1 VSGPAIFAPVTVAF
15 ADCELDRE
23 LYQLRRRGRVVKLEP
38 KVFDVLAH
46 LIEHRERVV
55 TKGELLDAL
64 WPGEALSESVLPRA
78 IAAARRAVGDTRAKA
93 RVIETVHGRGYRFVA
108 PVRETAPSR
117 APAAPEPPAGVFVG
131 RARTLAQLER
141 ALEAAL
147 VGRGGLVLLA
157 GEPGI
162 GKTRTAEELARI
174 ARERGARVLLGR
186 CFEGEGAPAFWPWVQ
201 VLRELAATSDP
212 ALLRSDGAGELA
224 QLVPEL
230 RGRAAPPAGPAG
242 EQTRFR
248 LFDALTGL
256 LRRRAQ
262 QGPLVLVLDD
272 LHWADDASLLA
283 LQFLAPELRSAALLV
298 VATYRDVEVRRDHP
312 LSRVLGALARV
323 PSCERITLRGLEPP
337 EVAALVEAVAGR
349 APAAQLARTVHEM
362 TDGNPFFVFE
372 LARLLA
378 ESHAAGRP
386 DPAAPGAALTLP
398 QSVRDAIGR
407 RLDALSAPCNELLRT
422 AAVLGRGFDVALLAR
437 LAGKT
442 PDALLDPIGEAAAA
456 GVLVEDEERVGRWAF
471 AHALVRQ
478 TLYDELNAPQRV
490 RLHRQVA
497 EALEAAFAAS
507 DEPPLSEIAHHWFEA
522 APGGS
527 AEQAIAAARRAAER
541 AHALLAYEESAR
553 LYEQALEALAIAAPE
568 DAGRRFELLAAAG
581 AEHAAAGAREAA
593 RARYRTAAGIAR
605 GLGRADLLARAA
617 IGYRGFG
624 EMGIPPEP
632 DTLALLEEARDALGD
647 RDPVLRSRL
656 LSKLTGTAPYML
668 SMAQRERLSREALAL
683 ARTSGDLGALRDALS
698 ARYWA
703 CLGPDRV
710 DERLALGHEMASLG
724 ERSGDPLLV
733 FTGHEAL
740 FGVHLLRGDAAGADH
755 ALAACVRLADA
766 LRYRFV
772 LFQARFFEGARAACA
787 GEIDEAVRIF
797 GDALERG
804 RDRVPYAQ
812 VLYDAHM
819 LWTRFQRGDRGGF
832 AESAAMLEGLSRHW
846 KGSETVTRAALG
858 LIALE
863 EGRLEDT
870 RAILGELA
878 KDGLARIERDEHFL
892 LTSAIVSD
900 LICAVED
907 RALAAELYEVLQPYG
922 HLLAFHDLLRTFAGS
937 VSGELG
943 ELAHVLGRLD
953 AAAAHF
959 EDALRREEAAGARM
973 AAISSRVGLSR
984 VLRDRSGPGDAE
996 RAEALIGAV
1005 AADAKAL
1012 GVDWRVR
1019 FGFPAASPRE
1029 KER

>member
-1 VSGPAIFAPVTVAF
+1 VIVAF

-55 TKGELLDAL
+55 TKSELLDAL

-108 PVRETAPSR
+108 KLREAATG
-117 APAAPEPPAGVFVG
+117 AAPDAPEAPAGVFVG
-131 RARTLAQLER
+131 RARTLAQLGR

-147 VGRGGLVLLA
+147 AGRGGLVLLA

-162 GKTRTAEELARI
+162 GKTRTAEELVRI
-174 ARERGARVLLGR
+174 ARERGARVLIGR

-201 VLRELAATSDP
+201 VLRELAATADP
-212 ALLRSDGAGELA
+212 ALLRGESAAELA

-230 RGRAAPPAGPAG
+230 RGRAAPAAGPAG

-248 LFDALTGL
+248 LFDALTAL

-272 LHWADDASLLA
+272 LHWADEASLLA
-283 LQFLAPELRSAALLV
+283 LQFLAPELSSAALLV

-312 LSRVLGALARV
+312 LSRLLGALARV
-323 PSCERITLRGLEPP
+323 PSCERIALRGLEPP
-337 EVAALVEAVAGR
+337 EVAELVEAVAGR

-362 TDGNPFFVFE
+362 TEGNPFFVFE
-372 LARLLA
+372 VARLLA

-386 DPAAPGAALTLP
+386 SPAGGTAALALP

-422 AAVLGRGFDVALLAR
+422 AAVLGRGFDGALLAR
-437 LAGKT
+437 LSGKT
-442 PDALLDPIGEAAAA
+442 ADALLDPIGEALAA

-490 RLHRQVA
+490 RLHRRVA
-497 EALEAAFAAS
+497 EVLEAAFAAS
-507 DEPPLSEIAHHWFEA
+507 EEPPLSEIAHHWFEA

-527 AEQAIAAARRAAER
+527 AEQAISAACRAAER

-553 LYEQALEALAIAAPE
+553 LYEQALEALGIAAPE
-568 DAGRRFELLAAAG
+568 DAERRFELLAAAG
-581 AEHAAAGAREAA
+581 VEHAAAGARDSA
-593 RARYRTAAGIAR
+593 RARYRAAAGIAR
-605 GLGRADLLARAA
+605 GLGRPDLLARAA

-624 EMGIPPEP
+624 EMGLPPEP

-668 SMAQRERLSREALAL
+668 SMAQREQLSREALAL
-683 ARTSGDLGALRDALS
+683 ARASGDIGALRDALS

-710 DERLALGHEMASLG
+710 DERLALGEEMISLG
-724 ERSGDPLLV
+724 ERNGDPLLV

-740 FGVHLLRGDAAGADH
+740 FGVHLLRGDAAGADR
-755 ALAACVRLADA
+755 ALAACVKLADA

-772 LFQARFFEGARAACA
+772 VFQARFFEGARAACA
-787 GEIDEAVRIF
+787 GELDEAMRIF
-797 GDALERG
+797 ADALERG

-812 VLYDAHM
+812 ILYDAHT
-819 LWTRFQRGDRGGF
+819 LWMRFQRGDRSSL
-832 AESAAMLEGLSRHW
+832 AENASMLEVVRGFW
-846 KGSETVTRAALG
+846 KGGEGLARAALG
-858 LIALE
+858 LIALD
-863 EGRLEDT
+863 EGRLDDA
-870 RAILGELA
+870 RAVLHELA
-878 KDGLARIERDEHFL
+878 APGLARMERDEHYL

-900 LICAVED
+900 LICVFED
-907 RALAAELYEVLQPYG
+907 RALAAELYEALLPYA

-959 EDALRREEAAGARM
+959 EEALRREHAAGARM
-973 AAISSRVGLSR
+973 AEISSRVGLAR
-984 VLRDRSGPGDAE
+984 VLEERGAPGDAARAAALIRE
-996 RAEALIGAV
+996 VAAEA
-1005 AADAKAL
+1005 KRL
-1012 GVDWRVR
+1012 GVDWQAR
-1019 FGFPAASPRE
+1019 FGLPAAPPRRR
-1029 KER
+1029 KH